1 MKTFNRFAL
10 LAILVLTTALCTI
23 SCTDD
28 DDKGGG
34 DPILP
39 QATPRAIV
47 VNEGGMGSG
56 LSDLSVLYTD
66 GSIVNDPFRKAN
78 NNRPLGDVAQFM
90 DCFNGKYFVTLN
102 SSNKVEVIDTASFES
117 VATIVFDEDCS
128 PRYMAAVS
136 DSTAVVSDA
145 NRLLLINTKTNK
157 FIEYIETENKYEQML
172 TVGNKLFCAN
182 KSAKNIAVYNTN
194 DLHNPR
200 FINMNNFACKTSPL
214 IEDRNGN
221 IWVYCAIEFNSSAP
235 KFFVKFNPETE
246 QVLETIS
253 LPDSIKTKDYVRM
266 ARDSK
271 GDKIYFDGY
280 AEGSWGA
287 PDVKYAY
294 TIDVD
299 THEFAKYVALRGTDM
314 IYGMNVD
321 ADGGVW
327 VCDCLDYTRQRGYLR
342 YYPIDGGDV
351 STSWKVGIYPNLV
364 YFPDKNK

>member
-1 MKTFNRFAL
+1 MKTFNRFAV
-10 LAILVLTTALCTI
+10 LAILVLTSALCTV

-28 DDKGGG
+28 DGKGGEG
-34 DPILP
+34 PVLP

-47 VNEGGMGSG
+47 VNEGGIGSG

-66 GSIVNDPFRKAN
+66 GTIVNDPFRKAN

-102 SSNKVEVIDTASFES
+102 SSNKIEVIDTADFKSI
-117 VATIVFDEDCS
+117 ATIVFDEDCK

-136 DSTAVVSDA
+136 DSTAVVSDMD
-145 NRLLLINTKTNK
+145 RRMMLINTKTNK
-157 FIEYIETENKYEQML
+157 FIEYIETGNRYEQML

-182 KSAKNIAVYNTN
+182 MSAENIAVYNTN
-194 DLHNPR
+194 DLNNPR
-200 FINMNNFACKTSPL
+200 FIDMNNNPCKTSPL

-221 IWVYCAIEFNSSAP
+221 IWVYCANSTH
-235 KFFVKFNPETE
+235 KYFVKFNPETE

-253 LPDSIKTKDYVRM
+253 LPDSIKTRDYLRM
-266 ARDSK
+266 DRDSK

-280 AEGSWGA
+280 VAGSWGA

-299 THEFAKYVALRGTDM
+299 THEFAKYVDLRGTDM

-327 VCDCLDYTRQRGYLR
+327 VCDCLDYSRQRGYLR
-342 YYPIDGGDV
+342 YYPADNSDV
-351 STSWKVGIYPNLV
+351 LTSWRVGIYPNLV

>member
-1 MKTFNRFAL
+1 MKTFNRFAV
-10 LAILVLTTALCTI
+10 LAILVLTTALCSV

-28 DDKGGG
+28 DKDGEG
-34 DPILP
+34 PVLP
-39 QATPRAIV
+39 QATPRVIV

-56 LSDLSVLYTD
+56 LAGLSVLYTD
-66 GSIVNDPFRKAN
+66 GNIVYDPFRKA

-194 DLHNPR
+194 DLNNPR
-200 FINMNNFACKTSPL
+200 FIDLNNYPCKTSPL

-221 IWVYCAIEFNSSAP
+221 IWVYCAIEFNPSAP

-253 LPDSIKTKDYVRM
+253 LPDSIKTRDYLRM
-266 ARDSK
+266 DRDSK

-280 AEGSWGA
+280 VPGGFGA
-287 PDVKYAY
+287 PDAKFAY

-327 VCDCLDYTRQRGYLR
+327 VCDCLDYSRQRGYLR
-342 YYPIDGGDV
+342 YYPADNSDV
-351 STSWKVGIYPNLV
+351 LTSWRVGIYPNLV

>member
-1 MKTFNRFAL
+1 MKTFNRFAV
-10 LAILVLTTALCTI
+10 LAILVLTTALCSV

-28 DDKGGG
+28 DKDGEG
-34 DPILP
+34 PVLP
-39 QATPRAIV
+39 QATPKAIV

-66 GSIVNDPFRKAN
+66 GSIVNDPFRRAN

-102 SSNKVEVIDTASFES
+102 GSNKIEVIDTADFKS
-117 VATIVFDEDCS
+117 VATIVFDEDCK
-128 PRYMAAVS
+128 PRYMAAVN
-136 DSTAVVSDA
+136 DSTAVVSDM
-145 NRLLLINTKTNK
+145 NRKMMLINTKTNK
-157 FIEYIETENKYEQML
+157 FIEYIETGNTYEQML

-182 KSAKNIAVYNTN
+182 MSAENIAVYNTN

-200 FINMNNFACKTSPL
+200 FIDMNNYPFKSSPL
-214 IEDRNGN
+214 ILDRNGN
-221 IWVYCAIEFNSSAP
+221 IWVYCAIENNNTAP
-235 KFFVKFNPETE
+235 KVFVKFDPETE

-253 LPDSIKTKDYVRM
+253 LPDSIKTNYLRM
-266 ARDSK
+266 DRDSK

-280 AEGSWGA
+280 VPGGWS
-287 PDVKYAY
+287 PDVKYVY

-299 THEFAKYVALRGTDM
+299 THEFAKYVALRGTEM

-327 VCDCLDYTRQRGYLR
+327 VCDCLDYSRQRGYLR
-342 YYPIDGGDV
+342 YYPANNSDV
-351 STSWKVGIYPNLV
+351 LTSWRVGIYPNYV